1 MPQHIIIHHLG
12 AIGHRDNG
20 RCALSREHHLGW
32 LNRNLLN
39 IIPRLVKEYLFF
51 SSCAPI
57 AKPMRNLKARLRSDR
72 EILRL
77 HEVIQNQ
84 AVVCRVPLRIHLLH
98 PTWSSITRD
107 SFPLERGK

>member
-39 IIPRLVKEYLFF
+39 IIPRLVKEYLLLGIW
-51 SSCAPI
+51 APVAI
-57 AKPMRNLKARLRSDR
+57 LMPEFKARLPN
-72 EILRL
+72 LKVFRL
-77 HEVIQNQ
+77 HKVIQNQ